1 VRIGWLTRGRWLRGV
16 LAWIAGAAVGALA
29 GATLTVL
36 YLMTREAIVAPPFAV
51 SDWWLF
57 VNMWRPLIIAGA
69 VLVPLYSAL
78 PAALAVA
85 LIRRRK
91 WPRPAADVIA
101 GALSGLLAIGLVIL
115 TARLLNGL
123 GES

>member
-1 VRIGWLTRGRWLRGV
+1 MRLTWLARGRWPRGV
-16 LAWIAGAAVGALA
+16 LAWIAGALTAAFA

-36 YLMTREAIVAPPFAV
+36 YLMTREAIVAPPFET

-57 VNMWRPLIIAGA
+57 VNMWRPMLSAGA
-69 VLVPLYSAL
+69 VLVPLYGAL
-78 PAALAVA
+78 PALSAVA
-85 LIRRRK
+85 LIRRLK
-91 WPRPAADVIA
+91 WPRPAADIAA
-101 GALSGLLAIGLVIL
+101 GALCGLIAIGLVIL